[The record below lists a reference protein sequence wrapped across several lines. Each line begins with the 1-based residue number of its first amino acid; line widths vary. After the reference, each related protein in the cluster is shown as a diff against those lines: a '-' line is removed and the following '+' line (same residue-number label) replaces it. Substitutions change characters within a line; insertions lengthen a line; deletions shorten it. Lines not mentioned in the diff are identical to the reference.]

1 MDVFCLRER
10 DLLERFAAEVSQHQA
25 QGKNKDQSFILVRTF
40 LFLFLKLPLFLSS
53 SFSPWHSFLSLFVST
68 FPIPKF
74 EQSHQLAEDLG
85 RAYSERAIFVT
96 FIEAEATLPA
106 GPLKVYLNICC
117 S

>member
-10 DLLERFAAEVSQHQA
+10 DLLERFAAEVSLHQA
-25 QGKNKDQSFILVRTF
+25 QGKNKEQSFILVRTF
-40 LFLFLKLPLFLSS
+40 LLLFLKLPLS
-53 SFSPWHSFLSLFVST
+53 SFLVRHSFLSLFVFT

-85 RAYSERAIFVT
+85 RAYSEHAIFLT

-106 GPLKVYLNICC
+106 GPLKVYLNIC
-117 S
+117 SS